1 MPKLTDTQLVILAG
15 AAQSEDASI
24 LPLPKKLKLG
34 AKAIEGV
41 LSDLVKNKL
50 VAEEPAADRAPSWR
64 ETTDGQPMTLKITA
78 SGLRAIGAHEPKA
91 GEANNSPPRPTR
103 KPQGRKSSS
112 RSTHPPR
119 KGQVRRSS
127 KDTRPSPGSSR
138 AVRGGSKQAKL
149 IELLRRPQGASV
161 SEMQK
166 ATGWQAHSVR
176 GVMSGALKKKLGL
189 SISSRKDESGER
201 RYRITK

>member
-15 AAQSEDASI
+15 AAQREDGSI

-78 SGLRAIGAHEPKA
+78 SGLRAIGAQEPKG
-91 GEANNSPPRPTR
+91 GEAKNPPPRPAR
-103 KPQGRKSSS
+103 KPQARKSSS
-112 RSTHPPR
+112 RTPPAR

-127 KDTRPSPGSSR
+127 KDTRPRPGSSR

-149 IELLRRPQGASV
+149 IELLRRPQGASL

>member
-1 MPKLTDTQLVILAG
+1 MPKLTDTQRVILAG
-15 AAQSEDASI
+15 AAQRADGSI
-24 LPLPKKLKLG
+24 LPLPKTLKLE
-34 AKAIEGV
+34 AAATEGV
-41 LSDLVKNKL
+41 LTDLIEKKL
-50 VAEEPAADRAPSWR
+50 VGEAPATDGALSWR
-64 ETTDGQPMTLKITA
+64 EATDGRPMTLKITA
-78 SGLRAIGAHEPKA
+78 SGLRAIGAQEPKG
-91 GEANNSPPRPTR
+91 GEAKNPPPRPAR
-103 KPQGRKSSS
+103 KPQARKSSS
-112 RSTHPPR
+112 RTPPAR

-149 IELLRRPQGASV
+149 IELLRRAPGASL

-189 SISSRKDESGER
+189 SITSRKDESGER